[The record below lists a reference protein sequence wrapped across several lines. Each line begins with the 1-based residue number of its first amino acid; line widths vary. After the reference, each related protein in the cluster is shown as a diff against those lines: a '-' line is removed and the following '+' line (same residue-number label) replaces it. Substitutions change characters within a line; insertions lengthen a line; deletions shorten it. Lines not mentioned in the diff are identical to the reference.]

1 MLEYDIEKKIAP
13 LAGLISAFL
22 RVSDFPVFTAETWI
36 LICKKKVYFFI
47 TGDPRCTEIILE
59 NSGLNSCEVKVASV
73 PHFCALTDP
82 ANLLKW

>member
-36 LICKKKVYFFI
+36 LICKKKSIFSSQV
-47 TGDPRCTEIILE
+47 TQG
-59 NSGLNSCEVKVASV
+59 
-73 PHFCALTDP
+73 AL
-82 ANLLKW
+82 K